1 MARKKKGLPFVVQP
15 RLAPIKEVIGTEE
28 SGQIEIERKGYL
40 TVAEKAISQN
50 AVSGDESVKAVYA
63 MAGTIARDTG
73 KQVSEVMSDMMQ
85 EVRPEY
91 MQPWDEDILALIM
104 DMMVYQER
112 VNLINA
118 TALIICRVDPEWT
131 VKQSME
137 LHPDLVTGLALLF
150 RDEDN
155 RSTEALQA
163 AVDNT
168 EGRAEG
174 KQ

>member
-1 MARKKKGLPFVVQP
+1 
-15 RLAPIKEVIGTEE
+15 
-28 SGQIEIERKGYL
+28 
-40 TVAEKAISQN
+40 
-50 AVSGDESVKAVYA
+50 
-63 MAGTIARDTG
+63 
-73 KQVSEVMSDMMQ
+73 
-85 EVRPEY
+85 
-91 MQPWDEDILALIM
+91 
-104 DMMVYQER
+104 
-112 VNLINA
+112 
-118 TALIICRVDPEWT
+118 
-131 VKQSME
+131 ME